1 MWLSPYI
8 ANPWLA
14 DLVAM
19 LISFAVALAF
29 LKLNDRIARR
39 GWLPEYLTRKLVHI
53 GTGPLFLL
61 CWPLYSTTWHARW
74 FAAFVPGSLTALFV
88 LIGLGIV
95 KKDDF
100 VAAMSRTGDR
110 RELLRGP
117 LMYGI
122 VFVAVTLVFWTRSPV
137 GVILLMLLCGGDG
150 LADVVGRR
158 YGHAK
163 LPGQRDKSWAGSA
176 GFFLGGLVF
185 SLVFLAYFDAVGFLQ
200 LDLAAALAPLVIT
213 TLVATVVE
221 AYTPADL
228 DNLTVPA
235 AALAALWIMIPM
247 LNWWQV
253 SFVA

>member
-1 MWLSPYI
+1 MWLSPYLS
-8 ANPWLA
+8 NPWLV

-29 LKLNDRIARR
+29 LRVNDLIARR
-39 GWLPEYLTRKLVHI
+39 GWLPEYITRKLVHI

-74 FAAFVPGSLTALFV
+74 CAASVPASLTALFV
-88 LIGLGIV
+88 LIGLGVV

-100 VAAMSRTGDR
+100 VAAMSRSGDP

-122 VFVAVTLVFWTRSPV
+122 VFVAVTLIFWTSSPA
-137 GVILLMLLCGGDG
+137 GVVLLMLLCGGDG

-158 YGHAK
+158 YGRVK
-163 LPGQRDKSWAGSA
+163 LPGHQNKSWAGSL
-176 GFFLGGLVF
+176 GFFAGGLVF
-185 SLVFLAYFDAVGFLQ
+185 TLVFLAYFDAVGFLQ
-200 LDLAAALAPLVIT
+200 LDLAAALAPVLVT

-228 DNLTVPA
+228 DNLAVPA
-235 AALAALWIMIPM
+235 AALVALWIMIPM

-253 SFVA
+253 PFVV